1 MCKWSDNAL
10 HSPLQSEPFSA
21 FIKTLSACGTFNE
34 VITTLNFSPQA
45 MGASLDKYPR
55 LQAWFDRCKKTFP
68 DYEEANGN
76 GAEMLGQF
84 FKSKLTKGF

>member
-1 MCKWSDNAL
+1 
-10 HSPLQSEPFSA
+10 
-21 FIKTLSACGTFNE
+21 
-34 VITTLNFSPQA
+34 

-68 DYEEANGN
+68 DYAEANEQ